1 LAFTYDKQDVARNI
15 MKLIYQKDHL
25 SITQFNPIDIPD
37 FTILTGI
44 NGAGKSHLLQA
55 IENRSVLVDGETT
68 DVTPF

>member
-1 LAFTYDKQDVARNI
+1 
-15 MKLIYQKDHL
+15 LIYQKDHL